1 MATSEKWW
9 GRRVVTEFTF
19 PEAIAEL
26 AGHKTVGF
34 VAPTWED
41 EERAT
46 QIGGDSAMRSRNQLI
61 RYSVATIDRHAV
73 EQDGA
78 EVQAL
83 FSSDPKVRILLMQAW
98 LTVSSPSESDLRGFT
113 ESRKIVVE

>member
-1 MATSEKWW
+1 MADKWW
-9 GRRVVTEFTF
+9 GRRIVSEFTF
-19 PEAIAEL
+19 PDGIAEL
-26 AGHKTVGF
+26 AGHKTIGF

-46 QIGGDSAMRSRNQLI
+46 LIGGDSAMRSRNQLI
-61 RYSVATIDRHAV
+61 RYSVATIDKRPV
-73 EQDGA
+73 EQDGP
-78 EVQAL
+78 EVQEL

-98 LTVSSPSESDLRGFT
+98 LTVSSPTESDLRGFT